1 MTAIKRNLVRGF
13 IALVLVFLALL
24 AFTPFLYM
32 CVISLTQKSTL
43 DLNFAGVDFNFNN
56 YVRVFKNLNT
66 ARNFLNSVIVA
77 CGACILNCVI
87 CSMAAYGFS
96 KKRWPGK
103 RWPGRDKVFALYL
116 ATLMVPGQVTL
127 IPVFLIIKQLGL
139 MNTHL
144 ALMLPIVNAFGVF
157 LMRQFI
163 MNVPDDLL
171 EAARIDGC
179 SENRLFL
186 RIVIPLIKPVII
198 SLTVFTFI
206 TSWNDFLW
214 PLITCTNQNMQTLML
229 AISAL
234 KGNYSTNYCL
244 VMVGSVL
251 AFLPPFILYIFLQKQ
266 FVEGIALSGV
276 KG

>member
-32 CVISLTQKSTL
+32 CIISLTQKSTL

-66 ARNFLNSVIVA
+66 ARNFLNSVIVT

-103 RWPGRDKVFALYL
+103 RWPGRDKVFARYL

-198 SLTVFTFI
+198 SLTVFAFI

-234 KGNYSTNYCL
+234 KGNYFTNYCL

>member
-66 ARNFLNSVIVA
+66 ARNFLNSVIVT

-87 CSMAAYGFS
+87 CSMVAYGFS
-96 KKRWPGK
+96 KKRWPG
-103 RWPGRDKVFALYL
+103 RDKVFGLYL

-171 EAARIDGC
+171 EATRIDGC
-179 SENRLFL
+179 SENRLFCEL
-186 RIVIPLIKPVII
+186 
-198 SLTVFTFI
+198 
-206 TSWNDFLW
+206 
-214 PLITCTNQNMQTLML
+214 
-229 AISAL
+229 
-234 KGNYSTNYCL
+234 
-244 VMVGSVL
+244 
-251 AFLPPFILYIFLQKQ
+251 
-266 FVEGIALSGV
+266 
-276 KG
+276 

>member
-87 CSMAAYGFS
+87 CSMAADGFS
-96 KKRWPGK
+96 KKHR
-103 RWPGRDKVFALYL
+103 PGRDKVFALYL

-157 LMRQFI
+157 LMRQFM

-179 SENRLFL
+179 SENRLFCEL
-186 RIVIPLIKPVII
+186 
-198 SLTVFTFI
+198 
-206 TSWNDFLW
+206 
-214 PLITCTNQNMQTLML
+214 
-229 AISAL
+229 
-234 KGNYSTNYCL
+234 
-244 VMVGSVL
+244 
-251 AFLPPFILYIFLQKQ
+251 
-266 FVEGIALSGV
+266 
-276 KG
+276 

>member
-1 MTAIKRNLVRGF
+1 MAAVKRNVPR
-13 IALVLVFLALL
+13 VLIGIVLFFLALL
-24 AFTPFLYM
+24 ALTPFLYM

-43 DLNFAGVDFNFNN
+43 DLNFAGVSFNLQN
-56 YVRVFKNLNT
+56 YVRVFKNLNI
-66 ARNFLNSVIVA
+66 ARNLLNSVIVT
-77 CGACILNCVI
+77 CGSCILNCIV

-96 KKRWPGK
+96 KKRWPG
-103 RWPGRDKVFALYL
+103 RDKVFAVYL
-116 ATLMVPGQVTL
+116 ATLMVPSQVTL
-127 IPVFLIIKQLGL
+127 IPVFLIIKELNL

-144 ALMLPIVNAFGVF
+144 ALMLPILNAFGVF
-157 LMRQFI
+157 LMRQF
-163 MNVPDDLL
+163 MGSVPDDLL

-179 SENRLFL
+179 SENRLFI
-186 RIVIPLIKPVII
+186 RIVIPLIKPVIV

-214 PLITCTNQNMQTLML
+214 PLVTCTNQNMQTLTL

-234 KGNYSTNYCL
+234 KGNYSTNYGL
-244 VMVGSVL
+244 VMAGSVL